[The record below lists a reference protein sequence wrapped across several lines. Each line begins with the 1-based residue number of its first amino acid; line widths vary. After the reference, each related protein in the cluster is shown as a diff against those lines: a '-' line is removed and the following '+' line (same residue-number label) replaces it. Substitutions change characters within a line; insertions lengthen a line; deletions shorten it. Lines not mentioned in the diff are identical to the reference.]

1 MTVAINPAYWPD
13 SVAFKRLIREL
24 TRQANYVAPYQDPT
38 PPPPALAAAAGTPAD
53 EATGEP
59 ADPQPV
65 VRVGAWVL
73 VAAENG
79 DLIARHDSGTVRT
92 VATVQEG
99 QVHG

>member
-1 MTVAINPAYWPD
+1 MAINPVYWPD

-38 PPPPALAAAAGTPAD
+38 PPPPSVAAAAVTASD
-53 EATGEP
+53 DATGEP

-73 VAAENG
+73 EAAENG
-79 DLIARHDSGTVRT
+79 DLIARHDSGAVRT
-92 VATVQEG
+92 IATAQEG
-99 QVHG
+99 QAHG